1 MAETTKAAGDL
12 AKPEVAAAT
21 ATVTELTTLTAN
33 YSIKTAADYEAGS
46 ALLMR
51 VKGAQTKL
59 EDART
64 AITKPMNV
72 ALKAIN
78 DFFRGPADK
87 LAAAESNV
95 KRAMIGYTDEQARL
109 QRIEQQRVN
118 DVSRKAREKLE
129 ERASKAA
136 ASGKVEKAE
145 QLQQAAVTVVAPVI
159 NFAPLKI
166 AGISPRENWHAE
178 CTDLMTLVKAIA
190 AGQAPLSLV
199 MANDKV
205 LGSQARS
212 LKSEFVAPGIRVWSD
227 KNIAAGAA

>member
-1 MAETTKAAGDL
+1 MQADL
-12 AKPEVAAAT
+12 SKPEVVAAT
-21 ATVTELTTLTAN
+21 ATVNELVTLTTN
-33 YSIKTAADYEAGS
+33 YAIKTADQYEAGS
-46 ALLMR
+46 LMLMR
-51 VKGAQTKL
+51 VKAAQNKL
-59 EDART
+59 EETRT
-64 AITKPMNV
+64 SITGPMNT

-78 DFFRGPADK
+78 AFFKGPTDK
-87 LAAAESNV
+87 LATAESGI

-118 DVSRKAREKLE
+118 DASRKEREKLE
-129 ERASKAA
+129 ERARKAV

-159 NFAPLKI
+159 NFAPQKI

-178 CTDLMTLVKAIA
+178 CTDLMALVKAIA

-205 LGSQARS
+205 LGAQARS
-212 LKSEFVAPGIRVWSD
+212 LKNDFVAPGIRVWSD